1 MALIHIKADGTFEAV
16 ANAIANQRAAIKAR
30 LTAAKQS
37 IKDLTADLR
46 VANTIGELKGKLGS
60 VRKTIDVYKQKPHGT
75 KLRPYIAAVKER
87 DALKGKID
95 AAKKKLKNP
104 RNTNPALVTTRLKKA
119 KIELTKVEGLIKSSN
134 VPMSALRNAKLD
146 GPKPNRENPGRTRR
160 SVTRKVSFDTEARR
174 ASRETTQ
181 GIKSKLRELD
191 AKSKLPAKKKPAAS
205 TTKHTGSVKTGAKAT
220 VLKTIKQ
227 LKADIAKGLS
237 GPKLER
243 AQAELKKQRA
253 ALRQLRKGESA
264 KNAAAVA
271 PRTKASKAGMGSA
284 DKKPS
289 SNEKRIESL
298 RAKLKPLK
306 PGSPEY
312 RQIMTKIKTLQGR
325 SPVGGNR

>member
-1 MALIHIKADGTFEAV
+1 MALIHINADGSFEAV
-16 ANAIANQRAAIKAR
+16 AAVDLAPKIAAQKDLIKTLTKEIKFQQKTVEPLKRIAALKLRMQNASSAAAGGKLADQISVLRHRYVLPRNATVLGKQREIAKLEAR
-30 LTAAKQS
+30 LKKTQERLAKLQE
-37 IKDLTADLR
+37 KH
-46 VANTIGELKGKLGS
+46 ANRLQPKG
-60 VRKTIDVYKQKPHGT
+60 
-75 KLRPYIAAVKER
+75 A
-87 DALKGKID
+87 
-95 AAKKKLKNP
+95 AAKKAKVLDEKLSKVNLSKSP
-104 RNTNPALVTTRLKKA
+104 RRAVQ
-119 KIELTKVEGLIKSSN
+119 
-134 VPMSALRNAKLD
+134 
-146 GPKPNRENPGRTRR
+146 
-160 SVTRKVSFDTEARR
+160 RKVSFDTEARR
-174 ASRETTQ
+174 AARETTM

-191 AKSKLPAKKKPAAS
+191 AKSKEPTKKKPAKS
-205 TTKHTGSVKTGAKAT
+205 TVKHTGSVKTGAKAT
-220 VLKTIKQ
+220 VLASIKQ
-227 LKADIAKGLS
+227 IKADIAKGLT
-237 GPKLER
+237 GPKLAR